1 MSSSAAIGTL
11 RRRILHIGVS
21 LAVGNLIAWAGAL
34 VLFRHHPL
42 LMGAAVLA
50 YGFGL
55 RHAVDADHIA
65 AIDNLTRKLM
75 QEGKQPLTVGLYF
88 SLGHSTVVVALTLL
102 VAIAASVLKAHIG
115 HWTVVGGVIGTAVSA
130 LFLFAI
136 AAVNLVILAAT
147 WRTLRDTRRGRQP
160 PDAPELPGGGGLMTR
175 LFRGI
180 FRLIE
185 HPWQVYGLGLLF
197 GLGFDTASQ
206 VGLLGLSAMSASKG
220 LSPWTILVLPA
231 LFSAGMALVDTAD
244 SVLMVGAY
252 GWAFVKPIRRLY
264 YNLTLTTLSVLVALL
279 IGGIETLGLIA
290 RDVEPPGGFWR
301 GVAALNADFGLLG
314 YGIIGLFA
322 LGWLVALLVYKMKR
336 YETT

>member
-1 MSSSAAIGTL
+1 MPSSAVLGTL
-11 RRRILHIGVS
+11 RRRITRIGVILAACS
-21 LAVGNLIAWAGAL
+21 LLAWACAFL
-34 VLFRHHPL
+34 LFRHHPL

-50 YGFGL
+50 YGLGL

-75 QEGKQPLTVGLYF
+75 QDGKHSLTVGLYF
-88 SLGHSTVVVALTLL
+88 SLGHSTVVAALTLL
-102 VAIAASVLKAHIG
+102 VAIAASVLKTRIAH
-115 HWTVVGGVIGTAVSA
+115 WKVVGGVIGTGVSA

-147 WRTLRDTRRGRQP
+147 WRSFRDARRGRQH
-160 PDAPELPGGGGLMTR
+160 PDTPELFPGGGLMAR
-175 LFRGI
+175 LFRGV

-185 HPWQVYGLGLLF
+185 HRWQVYGLGLLF

-206 VGLLGLSAMSASKG
+206 VGLLGVSAMSSSKG
-220 LSPWTILVLPA
+220 LSPWTIMVFPA

-244 SVLMVGAY
+244 SALMLGAY
-252 GWAFVKPIRRLY
+252 GWAFVKPIRRCY

-279 IGGIETLGLIA
+279 VGGIETLGLIA
-290 RDVEPPGGFWR
+290 RDFKPLGGFWR
-301 GVAALNADFGLLG
+301 SVAALNADFGLLG

-322 LGWLVALLVYKMKR
+322 LGWLVALVIYRMKR